1 MEERKKVVIYTDGAC
16 SGNPGPGGYAAILIY
31 NGTEKEISGG
41 IKSTTNNRMELYAV
55 VKGLSLLKYPC
66 DVELYSD
73 SAYIIDSI
81 NKGWVY
87 AWQLKNWTKSDD
99 QKVKNVDLWQQIF
112 KYMDIHNISFNKVK
126 GHSDDDYNNRCDKL
140 ARGEIKKLN

>member
-1 MEERKKVVIYTDGAC
+1 MEERKKVIIYTDGAC
-16 SGNPGPGGYAAILIY
+16 SGNPGPGGYAAVLIY
-31 NGTEKEISGG
+31 NNMEKEVTGG
-41 IKSTTNNRMELYAV
+41 IKSTTNNRMELSAV
-55 VKGLSLLKYPC
+55 VKGLEMLKYPC

-87 AWQLKNWTKSDD
+87 AWKLKNWKKSDN
-99 QKVKNVDLWQQIF
+99 QQVKNVDLWEKIL

-126 GHSDDDYNNRCDKL
+126 GHSNVDYNNRCDKL
-140 ARGEIKKLN
+140 AREEIKKLR